1 MPKIDVEISPLTF
14 AKIIDWTSSNTERE
28 IGGYLVG
35 KIIKDKVMITD
46 AIYATADSNPTFVS
60 FDNMLQFKIIEELEK
75 KGSDN
80 TILGWYHTH
89 PGLGCF
95 MSGTDIATQ
104 KIYQALLPEAV
115 AMVCDGNTFAKT
127 REQKDFK
134 AHFYRI
140 DNNDKSQEI
149 NFGVLTNPNELLE
162 LLTDFIQDEEN
173 VENIVTNSVQKLSV
187 HVKNSMELL
196 AEEKLVSKSDFE
208 TADKSWKKGLA
219 NVRADVEEL
228 QKVIV
233 TKEELNDLQMKQL
246 ETSNIQKRMNFVFL
260 FITILSLILVGIVLV
275 LALLP

>member
-1 MPKIDVEISPLTF
+1 MPKTDVEISPLTF
-14 AKIIDWTSSNTERE
+14 AKIINWTSSNTERE
-28 IGGYLVG
+28 IGGYLIG
-35 KIIKDKVMITD
+35 KIIEDKVMITD

-80 TILGWYHTH
+80 IILGWYHTH
-89 PGLGCF
+89 PGLGLF
-95 MSGTDIATQ
+95 LSGTDIATQ

-134 AHFYRI
+134 AQFFRV
-140 DNNDKSQEI
+140 DKNDKSQEI

-162 LLTDFIQDEEN
+162 LLTDFVQDEEN
-173 VENIVTNSVQKLSV
+173 VENIVTNSVQKLSI
-187 HVKNSMELL
+187 HVKDSMELL

-208 TADKSWKKGLA
+208 SADKSWKKGLA

-228 QKVIV
+228 QKIVV
-233 TKEELNDLQMKQL
+233 TKEELNDFQEKQL
-246 ETSNIQKRMNFVFL
+246 SAYDKQKRMNFVLL
-260 FITILSLILVGIVLV
+260 FTTILSLILVGIVLV
-275 LALLP
+275 LTLLP

>member
-1 MPKIDVEISPLTF
+1 MPKLEVEISPLTF

-89 PGLGCF
+89 PGLGLF
-95 MSGTDIATQ
+95 LSGTDIATQ

-134 AHFYRI
+134 AQFFRV
-140 DNNDKSQEI
+140 DKNDKSQEI

-162 LLTDFIQDEEN
+162 LLTDFVQDEEN
-173 VENIVTNSVQKLSV
+173 VENIVTNTVQKLSI
-187 HVKNSMELL
+187 HMKDSMELL

-208 TADKSWKKGLA
+208 SANKSWKKGLA
-219 NVRADVEEL
+219 NVRADVEEM
-228 QKVIV
+228 QKVIL

-246 ETSNIQKRMNFVFL
+246 ESASTQKRMNFVL
-260 FITILSLILVGIVLV
+260 IFISTLSLILVSIVLI
-275 LALLP
+275 LSFLS

>member
-35 KIIKDKVMITD
+35 KIIEDKVMITD

-75 KGSDN
+75 KGSDC

-89 PGLGCF
+89 PGMGLF
-95 MSGTDIATQ
+95 LSGTDIATQ

-115 AMVCDGNTFAKT
+115 ALVCDGNAFSKT

-134 AHFYRI
+134 AQFFRV
-140 DNNDKSQEI
+140 DKNDKSQKI
-149 NFGVLTNPNELLE
+149 NFGVITNPNELLE
-162 LLTDFIQDEEN
+162 LLTDFVQDEEN
-173 VENIVTNSVQKLSV
+173 VENIVTNSVQKLSI
-187 HVKNSMELL
+187 HVKDSMELL

-208 TADKSWKKGLA
+208 SADKSWKKGLA

-228 QKVIV
+228 QKVMV

-246 ETSNIQKRMNFVFL
+246 ETSNIQKRMNFVL
-260 FITILSLILVGIVLV
+260 IFISTLSLILVSIVLI
-275 LALLP
+275 LAFLP

>member
-1 MPKIDVEISPLTF
+1 MPKTDVEISPLTF
-14 AKIIDWTSSNTERE
+14 AKIINWTSSNTERE
-28 IGGYLVG
+28 IGGYLIG
-35 KIIKDKVMITD
+35 KIIEDKVMITD

-80 TILGWYHTH
+80 IILGWYHTH
-89 PGLGCF
+89 PGLGLF
-95 MSGTDIATQ
+95 LSGTDIATQ

-134 AHFYRI
+134 AQFFRV
-140 DNNDKSQEI
+140 DKNDKSQEI

-162 LLTDFIQDEEN
+162 LLTDFVQDEEN
-173 VENIVTNSVQKLSV
+173 VENIVANSVQKLSI
-187 HVKNSMELL
+187 HVKDSMELL

-208 TADKSWKKGLA
+208 SADKSWKKGLA

-228 QKVIV
+228 QKIVV
-233 TKEELNDLQMKQL
+233 TKEELNDFQEKQL
-246 ETSNIQKRMNFVFL
+246 SAYDKQKRMNFVLL
-260 FITILSLILVGIVLV
+260 FTTILSLILVGIVLV
-275 LALLP
+275 LTLLP

>member
-1 MPKIDVEISPLTF
+1 MPEIDVEISPLTF

-35 KIIKDKVMITD
+35 KIIENKVMITD

-75 KGSDN
+75 KGSDY

-89 PGLGCF
+89 PGMGLF
-95 MSGTDIATQ
+95 LSGTDIATQ

-115 AMVCDGNTFAKT
+115 ALVCDGNTFAKT

-134 AHFYRI
+134 AQFFRV
-140 DNNDKSQEI
+140 DKNDKSQEI

-187 HVKNSMELL
+187 HVKDSMELL
-196 AEEKLVSKSDFE
+196 AEEKLVSKSEFVS
-208 TADKSWKKGLA
+208 ADKSWKKGLA

-228 QKVIV
+228 QKVMV
-233 TKEELNDLQMKQL
+233 TKEEFNALQEKQL
-246 ETSNIQKRMNFVFL
+246 YTIDTQKRMNFVLL
-260 FITILSLILVGIVLV
+260 FTTILSLILLGIVLV
-275 LALLP
+275 LTLIP